1 MKHWSPALKAFLG
14 IFILFEVVG
23 WFFVGSTERLDQ
35 LLLINGANNPFT
47 DVLFQGLTAIAE
59 VVLPVLFL
67 IYLFRFR
74 KEFALPYAYSYAL
87 STGLIQ
93 FLKHFVFSGA
103 LRPLAYFAHSGIKWH
118 IVSGLM
124 ISEYNSMPS
133 GHTGAAFFMFF
144 WVAVLLKR
152 FHWGFIA
159 GILAV
164 GVAYSRVYLF
174 QHFPVDTLVG
184 AFLGTS
190 SSYLFY
196 YINYAKSSSK

>member
-1 MKHWSPALKAFLG
+1 MKHWSQSLKAFFG

-35 LLLINGANNPFT
+35 LLLINGANNAFA
-47 DVLFQGLTAIAE
+47 DILFQGLTAIAE

-74 KEFALPYAYSYAL
+74 KEYALPYAYSYAL

-93 FLKHFVFSGA
+93 LLKHFVFTSS
-103 LRPLAYFAHSGIKWH
+103 LRPLAYFAHTGLKWH
-118 IVSGLM
+118 LVPGLM

-144 WVAVLLKR
+144 WVAVLFKR

-184 AFLGTS
+184 AFIGVGAS
-190 SSYLFY
+190 ALFY
-196 YINYAKSSSK
+196 FLNYAKIRTK

>member
-1 MKHWSPALKAFLG
+1 MKHWSPSLKAFLG
-14 IFILFEVVG
+14 ILIIFEVAG
-23 WFFVGSTERLDQ
+23 WLFVGNTERLNQ
-35 LLLINGANNPFT
+35 LLLINGNHSDIA
-47 DVLFQGLTAIAE
+47 DMIFQGLSAIAE
-59 VVLPVLFL
+59 VVLPVFFL
-67 IYLFRFR
+67 LYFFRFR
-74 KEFALPYAYSYAL
+74 KEYTLPYAYSYAL

-93 FLKHFVFSGA
+93 ALKHLVFTDT
-103 LRPLAYFAHSGIKWH
+103 LRPLAYFASIGVKWH
-118 IVSGLM
+118 IVPGLL
-124 ISEYNSMPS
+124 IGEYNSMPS

-152 FHWGFIA
+152 FHWGIVA

-184 AFLGTS
+184 AIIGFG

-196 YINYAKSSSK
+196 VLQYAKSSSK

>member
-1 MKHWSPALKAFLG
+1 MKHWSPSLKAFLG

-35 LLLINGANNPFT
+35 LLLINGANNAFA
-47 DVLFQGLTAIAE
+47 DILFQGLTAIAE

-74 KEFALPYAYSYAL
+74 KEYALPYAYSYAL

-93 FLKHFVFSGA
+93 LLKHFVFTSS
-103 LRPLAYFAHSGIKWH
+103 LRPLAYFASSSVKWH
-118 IVSGLM
+118 IVPGLL

-152 FHWGFIA
+152 FHWGLIA
-159 GILAV
+159 GLLAV

-184 AFLGTS
+184 AFIGVGAS
-190 SSYLFY
+190 ALFY
-196 YINYAKSSSK
+196 FLNYAKIRTK

>member
-23 WFFVGSTERLDQ
+23 WFFVGSNERLDQ

-47 DVLFQGLTAIAE
+47 DILFQGLTAIAE

-74 KEFALPYAYSYAL
+74 KEYALPYAYSYAL

-118 IVSGLM
+118 IVPGLL

-152 FHWGFIA
+152 FHWGIIA

-196 YINYAKSSSK
+196 HINYAKSSSK

>member
-35 LLLINGANNPFT
+35 LLLINEANNPFT
-47 DVLFQGLTAIAE
+47 DILFQGLTAIAE

-103 LRPLAYFAHSGIKWH
+103 LRPLAYFAHAGIKWH
-118 IVSGLM
+118 LVPGLM

>member
-1 MKHWSPALKAFLG
+1 
-14 IFILFEVVG
+14 
-23 WFFVGSTERLDQ
+23 
-35 LLLINGANNPFT
+35 
-47 DVLFQGLTAIAE
+47 
-59 VVLPVLFL
+59 
-67 IYLFRFR
+67 
-74 KEFALPYAYSYAL
+74 L

-103 LRPLAYFAHSGIKWH
+103 LRPLAYFAHAGIKWH
-118 IVSGLM
+118 IVPGLL

-144 WVAVLLKR
+144 WLAVLLKR
-152 FHWGFIA
+152 FHWGIIA

-196 YINYAKSSSK
+196 YINHAKSSSK

>member
-1 MKHWSPALKAFLG
+1 M
-14 IFILFEVVG
+14 G

-35 LLLINGANNPFT
+35 LLLINGANNAFA
-47 DVLFQGLTAIAE
+47 DILFQGLTAIAE

-103 LRPLAYFAHSGIKWH
+103 LRPLAYFAHAGIKWH
-118 IVSGLM
+118 LVPGLM

>member
-1 MKHWSPALKAFLG
+1 
-14 IFILFEVVG
+14 VVG

-35 LLLINGANNPFT
+35 LLLINEANNAFA
-47 DVLFQGLTAIAE
+47 DILFQGLTAIAE

-74 KEFALPYAYSYAL
+74 KEYALPYAYSYAL

-93 FLKHFVFSGA
+93 LLKHFVFTSS
-103 LRPLAYFAHSGIKWH
+103 LRPLAYFAHTGLKWH
-118 IVSGLM
+118 LVPGLL

-133 GHTGAAFFMFF
+133 GHTGSAFFMFF
-144 WVAVLLKR
+144 WVAVLFKR

-184 AFLGTS
+184 AFIGVGAS
-190 SSYLFY
+190 ALFY
-196 YINYAKSSSK
+196 FLNYAKIRTK

>member
-35 LLLINGANNPFT
+35 LLLINGANNAFT
-47 DVLFQGLTAIAE
+47 DILFQGLTAIAE

-103 LRPLAYFAHSGIKWH
+103 LRPLAYFAHAGIKWH
-118 IVSGLM
+118 LVPGLM

-196 YINYAKSSSK
+196 YINDAKSSSK

>member
-23 WFFVGSTERLDQ
+23 CFFVGSTERLDQ
-35 LLLINGANNPFT
+35 LLLINGANNAFA
-47 DVLFQGLTAIAE
+47 DILFQGLTAIAE

-74 KEFALPYAYSYAL
+74 KEYALPYAYSYAF

-93 FLKHFVFSGA
+93 LLKHFVFSGA
-103 LRPLAYFAHSGIKWH
+103 LRPLAYFAHAGIKWH
-118 IVSGLM
+118 LVPGLM

-152 FHWGFIA
+152 FHWGIIA
-159 GILAV
+159 GILAG

-196 YINYAKSSSK
+196 HINHAKSSSK

>member
-1 MKHWSPALKAFLG
+1 MKHWSPSLKVFLVV
-14 IFILFEVVG
+14 FILFEVVG

-35 LLLINGANNPFT
+35 LLLINGANNALA
-47 DVLFQGLTAIAE
+47 DIVFQGFTSIAE

-67 IYLFRFR
+67 IYQFRFR
-74 KEFALPYAYSYAL
+74 KEYALPYVYSYAL
-87 STGLIQ
+87 STALIQ
-93 FLKHFVFSGA
+93 GLKHFVFVDS
-103 LRPLAYFAHSGIKWH
+103 LRPLAYFASTGVKWH
-118 IVSGLM
+118 IVPGLL
-124 ISEYNSMPS
+124 ISEFNSMPS
-133 GHTGAAFFMFF
+133 GHTGTAFFMFF

-152 FHWGFIA
+152 FYWGLFA

-184 AFLGTS
+184 AFIGTG

-196 YINYAKSSSK
+196 AINYAKSSSK

>member
-23 WFFVGSTERLDQ
+23 GFFVGSTERLDQ

-174 QHFPVDTLVG
+174 QHFPGDTLVG

>member
-47 DVLFQGLTAIAE
+47 DILFQGLTAIAE

-103 LRPLAYFAHSGIKWH
+103 LRPLAYFAHAGIKWH
-118 IVSGLM
+118 LVPGLM

-196 YINYAKSSSK
+196 YINDAKSSSK

>member
-35 LLLINGANNPFT
+35 LLLINGANNAFT
-47 DVLFQGLTAIAE
+47 DILFQGLTAIAE

-103 LRPLAYFAHSGIKWH
+103 LRPLAYFAHAGIKWH
-118 IVSGLM
+118 LVPGLM

-196 YINYAKSSSK
+196 YINYAKSCSK

>member
-1 MKHWSPALKAFLG
+1 
-14 IFILFEVVG
+14 
-23 WFFVGSTERLDQ
+23 
-35 LLLINGANNPFT
+35 
-47 DVLFQGLTAIAE
+47 
-59 VVLPVLFL
+59 
-67 IYLFRFR
+67 
-74 KEFALPYAYSYAL
+74 L

-103 LRPLAYFAHSGIKWH
+103 LRPLAYFAHAGIKWH
-118 IVSGLM
+118 IVPGLM

-152 FHWGFIA
+152 FHWGIIA

-196 YINYAKSSSK
+196 HIKYAKSSSK

>member
-1 MKHWSPALKAFLG
+1 MKHWSQSLKAFFG

-35 LLLINGANNPFT
+35 LLLINGANNAFA
-47 DVLFQGLTAIAE
+47 DILFQGLTAIAE

-74 KEFALPYAYSYAL
+74 KEYALPYAYSYAL

-93 FLKHFVFSGA
+93 LLKHFVFTSS
-103 LRPLAYFAHSGIKWH
+103 LRPLAYFAHTGLKWH
-118 IVSGLM
+118 LVPGLM

-184 AFLGTS
+184 AFIGVGAS
-190 SSYLFY
+190 ALFY
-196 YINYAKSSSK
+196 FLNYAKIRTK

>member
-35 LLLINGANNPFT
+35 LLLINEANNPFT
-47 DVLFQGLTAIAE
+47 DILFQGLTAIAE

-103 LRPLAYFAHSGIKWH
+103 LRPLAYFAHAGIKWH
-118 IVSGLM
+118 LVPGLM

-196 YINYAKSSSK
+196 YINDAKSSSK

>member
-1 MKHWSPALKAFLG
+1 
-14 IFILFEVVG
+14 
-23 WFFVGSTERLDQ
+23 
-35 LLLINGANNPFT
+35 
-47 DVLFQGLTAIAE
+47 
-59 VVLPVLFL
+59 
-67 IYLFRFR
+67 
-74 KEFALPYAYSYAL
+74 L

-93 FLKHFVFSGA
+93 FLKHFVFSGS

>member
-35 LLLINGANNPFT
+35 LLFINGANNPFA
-47 DVLFQGLTAIAE
+47 DILFQGLTAIAE

-74 KEFALPYAYSYAL
+74 KEYALPYAYSYAL

-93 FLKHFVFSGA
+93 LLKHFVFSGA
-103 LRPLAYFAHSGIKWH
+103 LRPLAYFASSGVKWH
-118 IVSGLM
+118 IVPGLL

-152 FHWGFIA
+152 FHWGIIA

-184 AFLGTS
+184 AFLGTI

-196 YINYAKSSSK
+196 HINYAKSSSK

>member
-47 DVLFQGLTAIAE
+47 DILFQGLTAIAE

-103 LRPLAYFAHSGIKWH
+103 LRPLAYFAHAGIKWH
-118 IVSGLM
+118 LVPGLM